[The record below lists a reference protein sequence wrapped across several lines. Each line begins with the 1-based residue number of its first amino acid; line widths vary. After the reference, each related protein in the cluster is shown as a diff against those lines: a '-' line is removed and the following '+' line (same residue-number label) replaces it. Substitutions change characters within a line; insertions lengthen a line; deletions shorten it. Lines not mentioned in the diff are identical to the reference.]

1 MAQERHEYLSK
12 RLQQIMDLAFEK
24 GPISATDLE
33 KQLPGSPANST
44 VRTQLRQLE
53 ERGLLRHYE
62 EDGRFLYMPTATPQ
76 SAARVAMKKFLR
88 SYFKDSLEL
97 AFATLISA
105 KDADI
110 DDAEFERLHK
120 IIDEAA
126 DARRE
131 S

>member
-24 GPISATDLE
+24 GPISASDLE
-33 KQLPGSPANST
+33 KQLPGAPANST

>member
-1 MAQERHEYLSK
+1 VPNERHEYLSK
-12 RLQQIMDLAFEK
+12 RLQQIMDLAYEK

-33 KQLPGSPANST
+33 KHLPGSPANST

-53 ERGLLRHYE
+53 DRGLLRHYE
-62 EDGRFLYMPTATPQ
+62 EDGRFLYVPTAAPQ
-76 SAARVAMKKFLR
+76 VAARSAMKNFLNA
-88 SYFKDSLEL
+88 YFKGSLEL

-110 DDAEFERLHK
+110 DDEEFERLRK
-120 IIDEAA
+120 VIDEAA